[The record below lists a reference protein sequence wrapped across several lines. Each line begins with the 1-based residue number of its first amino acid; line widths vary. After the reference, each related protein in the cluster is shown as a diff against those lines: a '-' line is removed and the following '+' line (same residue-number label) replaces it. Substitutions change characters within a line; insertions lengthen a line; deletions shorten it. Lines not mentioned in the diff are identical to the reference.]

1 MVSQP
6 VAQFPNRA
14 EASASMEA
22 WLTER
27 RIPWEF
33 VPELALTSID
43 KAASLANQARL
54 EPVVEDVV
62 ERYAADMERGDRFPP
77 IVVFRRGR
85 VGRVVII
92 GGNHRAA
99 AAQRAGLASLA
110 AYVVDVAGEMVLRL
124 TYEDNRRHGLP
135 PSEEERVFQAVH
147 LVDCGA
153 TVVEAAQCVG
163 LSVGKVQRGIGTA
176 KADRRAKDL
185 GIKEWAKLAKS
196 VRWRLSALRSDPVFE
211 SASRLAAVTV
221 MGTNEAYDLVQ
232 KVQGTRSDADALA
245 VIADAEEAMAEAR
258 NRSGGGLTRQ
268 ASARTKMLDALR
280 VIAALDPAEV
290 VGACATVDH
299 RLVLKDRI
307 LAAARRLQS
316 TQQMLS

>member
-1 MVSQP
+1 MVIQP
-6 VAQFPNRA
+6 VTPFPSTS
-14 EASASMEA
+14 EASASIEA

-33 VPELALTSID
+33 VPDLAIASVD

-54 EPVVEDVV
+54 EPVVEEVV

-92 GGNHRAA
+92 GGNHRVAA
-99 AAQRAGLASLA
+99 AGRAGRVSLP

-153 TVVEAAQCVG
+153 TVGEAAQCVG

-185 GIKEWAKLAKS
+185 GIREWARLAKS
-196 VRWRLSALRSDPVFE
+196 VRWRLSSLRSDPVFE
-211 SASRLAAVTV
+211 SAARLAASTT
-221 MGTNEAYDLVQ
+221 MSTNEAYDLVQ
-232 KVQGTRSDADALA
+232 KVQATSDADAMA

-290 VGACATVDH
+290 VGACATKDH
-299 RLVLKDRI
+299 QRL
-307 LAAARRLQS
+307 
-316 TQQMLS
+316 LS